1 VELRR
6 VVVDCV
12 DQSHRSAQ
20 GKPIRTL
27 ADARAYI
34 LALPKKRQK
43 DEDVQAAC
51 EALLMA
57 AEHPAAILHANIGIG
72 RVVHGKPE
80 QIELPRS
87 RRKR

>member
-1 VELRR
+1 MPWSAELIRPI
-6 VVVDCV
+6 VPPK
-12 DQSHRSAQ
+12 
-20 GKPIRTL
+20 GKPIKTL

-34 LALPKKRQK
+34 LALPRKRQH

-72 RVVHGKPE
+72 RVVHGKLEP
-80 QIELPRS
+80 IEIPKS
-87 RRKR
+87 QRRRR